1 MKKII
6 SLALSIVMLLGV
18 VSLAGC
24 SKSDVWSA
32 QAFDTEKKS
41 NYNKQDE
48 IIAEKGDYVLMWRG
62 SDCTVDLLKKRDSA
76 EAEALLAAEEAK
88 KAADE
93 TYSYNKEDCL
103 YEYRWGTTARTKGE
117 LIEDPETGM
126 PIKKLPKISSLIYI
140 DTLRNENYTEEE
152 DVLSA
157 VGAVQNGRVVTE
169 KITSGIKIEYY
180 FDAYEIMVPVE
191 VTLRDNGSVG
201 MRVDPNFIQEN
212 EKYQILS
219 VSLAP
224 FWCTTLNGEEDSYLF
239 IPDGSGALIDTTTTS
254 QNGAAISLPVY
265 GFDPVMYEENKFGS
279 SKEARLPVYGSK
291 RGDLG
296 AFAIIEEN
304 SESTK
309 IEATVGS
316 NALEYSGIFST
327 IQVRGYSNNYTQQ
340 MNNKRK
346 RDEVYA
352 KSMIQTPVTVGFY
365 PLAGDT
371 ASYSGM
377 AETYRTFLKDKGLL
391 TETDTETAINLTFVG
406 GVMIDK
412 TFAGIPY
419 SDLVAATTIDGV
431 KKIVGDLAEKTDA
444 KMSVKLLGFGS
455 TGMELGSFAGGFTI
469 HNNIGSVSDLAELNT
484 YLKDNNANLYYDF
497 DIVKIKNSS
506 AGYSDLFD
514 TAYSAVGKIGKGY
527 NYDVVTRGFLVETE
541 YSLITREKLVG
552 AADKLL
558 SKISKWDVAGLSM
571 ETLSSTAYSDYS
583 TGTTDYFE
591 KNNMDEDVNAIYAK
605 FKEKGY
611 KVASYDANAY
621 AALASNIVFGT
632 PTQSSQRYSYMYD
645 VPFYQMVFKG
655 YVPMSGESINLAANA
670 TNEVLKAVEAG
681 IGLNY
686 TVTENYY
693 NEFIDYKGYH
703 FFGSKYDDIADS
715 IVKNYTD
722 LAGYYAA
729 INSAKIVSN
738 DILSAEGSEG
748 LRQTVFDNGVK
759 VFVNYTD
766 APLTTPSGKTVDASG
781 FVWEK

>member
-6 SLALSIVMLLGV
+6 SLVLSIIMLLGV

-24 SKSDVWSA
+24 TKSDVWSA

-41 NYNKQDE
+41 NYSKQDE
-48 IIAEKGDYVLMWRG
+48 VLAEKGDYVLMWRG
-62 SDCTVDLLKKRDSA
+62 SDCTVDLLKKRDAA
-76 EAEALLAAEEAK
+76 EAETLLAAEEAK
-88 KAADE
+88 KAADA
-93 TYSYNKEDCL
+93 TYTYNKEDCL
-103 YEYRWGTTARTKGE
+103 YEYRWGVTARTKGE
-117 LIEDPETGM
+117 VAEDPVTGM
-126 PIKKLPKISSLIYI
+126 PIKKHPQISSLIYVE
-140 DTLRNENYTEEE
+140 TLRKENYIEEE
-152 DVLSA
+152 VFSA

-169 KITSGIKIEYY
+169 KINSGIKIEFY
-180 FDAYEIMVPVE
+180 FDAYEFMVPVE

-201 MRVDPNFIQEN
+201 MKVDPNFIQEN
-212 EKYQILS
+212 KKYEVIS

-224 FWCTTLNGEEDSYLF
+224 FWCTALNGEDDSYLF

-254 QNGAAISLPVY
+254 QIGTQITLPVY
-265 GFDPVMYEENKFGS
+265 GIDPVMYEENKFGS
-279 SKEARLPVYGSK
+279 TKEARLPVYGSK
-291 RGDLG
+291 RGDFG
-296 AFAIIEEN
+296 SVAIIEEN
-304 SESTK
+304 SESTQ
-309 IEATVGS
+309 IEAKVGANS
-316 NALEYSGIFST
+316 LEYSGIYST

-352 KSMIQTPVTVGFY
+352 KSMIQSPVTVGFY
-365 PLAGDT
+365 PLTGDK

-377 AETYRTFLKDKGLL
+377 AETYKNYLSDKGLL
-391 TETDTETAINLTFVG
+391 TETDSETALNLTFVG

-419 SDLVAATTIDGV
+419 TDLVAATTLNGV
-431 KKIVGDLAEKTDA
+431 QKIVGDLVDKTGA

-455 TGMELGSFAGGFTI
+455 TGIELGSFAGGFTI
-469 HNNIGSVSDLAELNT
+469 HKNIGSVSDLAKLNSFCA
-484 YLKDNNANLYYDF
+484 DNKANLYYDF
-497 DIVKIKNSS
+497 DIVKLKSSS

-527 NYDVVTRGFLVETE
+527 NYDVVTRGFLVETA
-541 YSLITREKLVG
+541 YSLIKREELPG

-571 ETLSSTAYSDYS
+571 ESLSSIAYSDYS

-591 KNNMDEDVNAIYAK
+591 KNNMNEDVNAIYAK
-605 FKEKGY
+605 FKDKGY

-621 AALASNIVFGT
+621 AALASNIVFDT
-632 PTQSSQRYSYMYD
+632 PTQSSQRYSYICD

-655 YVPMSGESINLAANA
+655 YVPMSGESINLAANS
-670 TNEVLKAVEAG
+670 TDEMLKAVEAG

-693 NEFIDYKGYH
+693 NEFIDYKGYY
-703 FFGSKYDDIADS
+703 FFDSKYDDIAEG
-715 IVKNYTD
+715 IVKNTTA
-722 LAGYYAA
+722 LADYYAA
-729 INSAKIVSN
+729 IDSAKIVSN
-738 DILSAEGSEG
+738 ETLTADGSNG

-766 APLTTPSGKTVDASG
+766 DPLTTPSGKTVDASG

>member
-6 SLALSIVMLLGV
+6 SFALCVVMLLGV

-24 SKSDVWSA
+24 TKSDVWSA

-41 NYNKQDE
+41 NYNRQDE

-62 SDCTVDLLKKRDSA
+62 SECTVDLLKKRDAA
-76 EAEALLAAEEAK
+76 EAETLLAAEEAK

-93 TYSYNKEDCL
+93 TYTYNKEDCL
-103 YEYRWGTTARTKGE
+103 YEYRWGVTARTQGE
-117 LIEDPETGM
+117 LTEDPETGM
-126 PIKKLPKISSLIYI
+126 PVKKHPQISSLIYVE
-140 DTLRNENYTEEE
+140 TLRKENYIEE
-152 DVLSA
+152 DVFSA

-169 KITSGIKIEYY
+169 KTNSGIKIEYY

-201 MRVDPNFIQEN
+201 MTVDPNFIQEN
-212 EKYQILS
+212 STYEVLS
-219 VSLAP
+219 VSVAP
-224 FWCTTLNGEEDSYLF
+224 FWCTALNGADDSYLF
-239 IPDGSGALIDTTTTS
+239 IPDGSGALIDTATTS
-254 QNGAAISLPVY
+254 QIGAEITLPVY

-279 SKEARLPVYGSK
+279 SKEARLPVYGAK
-291 RGDLG
+291 RGNVGSL
-296 AFAIIEEN
+296 AIIEEN

-309 IEATVGS
+309 IEAKVGAK
-316 NALEYSGIFST
+316 ALEYSGIYST

-346 RDEVYA
+346 RDEVYS

-365 PLAGDT
+365 PLTGDK

-377 AETYRTFLKDKGLL
+377 AETYKNYLSDKGLL
-391 TETDTETAINLTFVG
+391 TETDTETALNLTFIG

-419 SDLVAATTIDGV
+419 TDLVAATTIDGV
-431 KKIVGDLAEKTDA
+431 QKIVGDLADKTGA

-455 TGMELGSFAGGFTI
+455 TGIELGSFAGGFTI
-469 HNNIGSVSDLAELNT
+469 HKNIGSVSKLAKLNSFCA
-484 YLKDNNANLYYDF
+484 DNKVNLYYDF
-497 DIVKIKNSS
+497 DIVKLKSAS

-527 NYDVVTRGFLVETE
+527 SYDVVTRGFLVETA
-541 YSLITREKLVG
+541 YSMLKREHLLG

-558 SKISKWDVAGLSM
+558 SKISKWKLSGLSM
-571 ETLSSTAYSDYS
+571 ETLSSIAYSDYS

-591 KNNMDEDVNAIYAK
+591 KNNMNEDVTAVYAK
-605 FKEKGY
+605 FKDKGY

-632 PTQSSQRYSYMYD
+632 PTQSSQKYSYICD

-655 YVPMSGESINLAANA
+655 YVPMSGESINLAANS
-670 TNEVLKAVEAG
+670 TNEFLKAVEAG

-693 NEFIDYKGYH
+693 NEFIDYQGYH
-703 FFGSKYDDIADS
+703 FFDSKYDDIADG
-715 IVKNYTD
+715 IIKNCTA
-722 LAGYYAA
+722 LADYYAA
-729 INSAKIVSN
+729 IDSAKIVSN
-738 DILSAEGSEG
+738 ETLTTDGSNG